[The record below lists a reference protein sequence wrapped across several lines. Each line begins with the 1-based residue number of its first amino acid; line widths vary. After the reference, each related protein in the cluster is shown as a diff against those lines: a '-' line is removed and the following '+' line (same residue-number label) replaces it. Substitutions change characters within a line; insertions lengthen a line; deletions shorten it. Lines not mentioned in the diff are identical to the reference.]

1 MIWYLIPPSPN
12 SGDIG
17 MVNGSAQPILRCI
30 SPKRRAMMNLH
41 QSPTRME
48 TSCDVRSL
56 PIHLRWSRAQTNR
69 HLRLTIEPWTE
80 RSPSQFGSSREV
92 HCTGGGLRELVPII
106 AQKKTPASSRSF
118 RLPPRAGGADCLW
131 QAPASLC
138 PRHQNGSGSFR
149 VAWVRR
155 VSLAVFFVGVS
166 RSVGPTHRATRPSTR
181 ARRHWMRRSKNGADV
196 RTTTLPSFNSRQS
209 GYGCALMNPRPNT
222 TLADC

>member
-1 MIWYLIPPSPN
+1 MTKREPVQNNWASFMWIPMIWYLIPPSPN

-118 RLPPRAGGADCLW
+118 RLPPGREERIAYGRR
-131 QAPASLC
+131 Q
-138 PRHQNGSGSFR
+138 RHCVLAIRMARDLSG
-149 VAWVRR
+149 
-155 VSLAVFFVGVS
+155 
-166 RSVGPTHRATRPSTR
+166 
-181 ARRHWMRRSKNGADV
+181 
-196 RTTTLPSFNSRQS
+196 LP
-209 GYGCALMNPRPNT
+209 G
-222 TLADC
+222 